1 MSKNTRVILSG
12 SHCSSPC
19 NKRVCTTPHNKT
31 LKFHLR
37 LNDGQD
43 QLPSV
48 AASVQAGLLT
58 PLNLSEITNTVLSVS
73 AAVLEKVRA
82 ALTKAGFIVGDYD
95 PFTRLLAVEG
105 KAKLVRKHLGAV
117 LNEYR
122 AANGHV
128 YTGRHGRLGVP
139 RSWGISSYVCGI
151 HGIDQR
157 PKATPRL
164 VRFNAG
170 RSTTLAAKSWNALEA
185 AKHYKVPLNK
195 LGDGFAC
202 GFVSLGGGI
211 DPAVVTRANAR
222 LGLPAP
228 QITII
233 TVGGATNSPSG
244 SLDGPD
250 GENYLD
256 VQMQAAVAPKAKII
270 MGIGPNTT
278 AGFAQALLAIAK
290 HELKPTKI
298 SISWGASEDTSWTA
312 DDRALMDQA
321 LQTCA
326 AMGIIVY
333 CAAGDDGSSDGAS
346 ATSNSGG
353 NGSSG
358 QKSPD
363 DGNNSGAP
371 VPPKRGKQHCDYPSS
386 SPWNVACSGVYDDG
400 STVKAWNSGFGGG
413 ATGGGVSAV
422 YTNYTVGQLLLQK
435 AGIKLPV
442 NADSKKPGRIVGDIS
457 GIAAPETGIEV
468 MAPDGSVMV
477 IGGTSAVAPFHAGAG
492 VCIDSELGHA
502 MPDLNTVLYKA
513 AAAGKGICVA
523 VTKGNNGA
531 YSCKAGDVINAV
543 CGLGPIDY
551 SKLLSALR

>member
-1 MSKNTRVILSG
+1 MSKNTRVILTG
-12 SHCSSPC
+12 SLSSAPC
-19 NKRVCTTPHNKT
+19 NKRVSSTPHNKT
-31 LKFHLR
+31 IKFHVR

-43 QLPSV
+43 HLPAI
-48 AASVQAGLLT
+48 AASVQAGLIA
-58 PLNLSEITNTVLSVS
+58 PLSVSEITSTVINVS
-73 AAVLEKVRA
+73 DAVIAKVRA
-82 ALTKAGFIVGDYD
+82 VLTKAGFTVGDYD

-105 KAKLVRKHLGAV
+105 KACLVRKHLGAV

-122 AANGHV
+122 GDNGHV
-128 YTGRHGRLGVP
+128 YTGRHGHLGVP

-164 VRFNAG
+164 VRFNSG
-170 RSTTLAAKSWNALEA
+170 RSTTHAAKSWNALEA
-185 AKHYKVPLNK
+185 AKHYNVPLNK
-195 LGDGFAC
+195 LGEGFAC

-211 DPAVVTRANAR
+211 DPDVVTKANAR

-290 HELKPTKI
+290 HELKPTKV

-326 AMGIIVY
+326 TMGIIVY

-353 NGSSG
+353 SNG
-358 QKSPD
+358 D
-363 DGNNSGAP
+363 TP
-371 VPPKRGKQHCDYPSS
+371 VTPVTPQRGKQHCDYPSS

-422 YTNYTVGQLLLQK
+422 YTSYTVAQLLLQK

-442 NADSKKPGRIVGDIS
+442 NVDSKKPGRIVGDIS
-457 GIAAPETGIEV
+457 AIAAPETGIEV

-523 VTKGNNGA
+523 VTKGNNGS

-543 CGLGPIDY
+543 CGLGPVDY
-551 SKLLSALR
+551 GKLLTALRAG